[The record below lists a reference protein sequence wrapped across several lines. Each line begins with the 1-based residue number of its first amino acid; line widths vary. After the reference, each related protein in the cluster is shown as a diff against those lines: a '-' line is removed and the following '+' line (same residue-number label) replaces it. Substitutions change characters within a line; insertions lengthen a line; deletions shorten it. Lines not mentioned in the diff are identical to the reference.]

1 MKVSVISSKGL
12 ETNLN
17 VVVDKSEIEKK
28 VDNKLDEVKGEVQ
41 LKGFRP
47 GKVPKELIK
56 KQFNQN
62 LQGEVLEKLLQDTTL
77 EVLKNKKI
85 KPASQPKI
93 NIKSYGENKNLEFE
107 ILVERVPEIK
117 NLNLNNIKVNKY
129 LVASDKKD
137 IDNRLKLLAENS
149 KKYNDKNKNEKAQ
162 NTDLVIF
169 DYEATID
176 NKVFENNKGNDIQI
190 ILGKD
195 LFIKDFDKQLIGSKV
210 NQTINV
216 SVNLPQNFP
225 NKNLIGKKAIFKC
238 IIKNIKNAEKQII
251 DDEFAKNLG
260 VKNLNE
266 LKENI
271 QKQISNEFLNVTLQV
286 ERKEILDK
294 LEKLESFEIPKTLIK
309 DEIESIT
316 HSFKI
321 EKMKKINDKDKI
333 IENINLDE
341 NEKKQAEIL
350 AKRRVK
356 LALILNKIGSDNNII
371 VEDSEVQRELDI
383 QLRNYPGQ
391 EKNIREFYKKNPNE
405 LLKLKGPLFEN
416 KIIGFIKKKAKISE
430 KTITK
435 DELKKLFDISDQ
447 QSEKQT
453 KTKTTTS
460 KKKSR
465 KK

>member
-12 ETNLN
+12 ETNLS

-62 LQGEVLEKLLQDTTL
+62 LQGEVLEKLLQYTTL

-169 DYEATID
+169 DYEATVD

-210 NQTINV
+210 NQTIN
-216 SVNLPQNFP
+216 
-225 NKNLIGKKAIFKC
+225 
-238 IIKNIKNAEKQII
+238 
-251 DDEFAKNLG
+251 
-260 VKNLNE
+260 
-266 LKENI
+266 
-271 QKQISNEFLNVTLQV
+271 
-286 ERKEILDK
+286 ER
-294 LEKLESFEIPKTLIK
+294 TN
-309 DEIESIT
+309 
-316 HSFKI
+316 H
-321 EKMKKINDKDKI
+321 
-333 IENINLDE
+333 
-341 NEKKQAEIL
+341 
-350 AKRRVK
+350 
-356 LALILNKIGSDNNII
+356 
-371 VEDSEVQRELDI
+371 
-383 QLRNYPGQ
+383 
-391 EKNIREFYKKNPNE
+391 
-405 LLKLKGPLFEN
+405 
-416 KIIGFIKKKAKISE
+416 
-430 KTITK
+430 
-435 DELKKLFDISDQ
+435 
-447 QSEKQT
+447 
-453 KTKTTTS
+453 
-460 KKKSR
+460 
-465 KK
+465 